1 MSNQKEMMYD
11 KFIDLQREVHLK
23 NQKKIRVGLK
33 INLLLPLIFLA
44 LSFFSDRSKL
54 VFLVL
59 WIVTLFGI
67 AFYLLYVEYMDF
79 KLQKQWK
86 EFGIIDKETEA
97 QALIGDEVVQG
108 IDDINQA
115 QKEIVQDLKEAK
127 KEVVKDL
134 KDARKEVVQDIK
146 DFRQDIKTDI
156 KSVGDK
162 LKK

>member
-1 MSNQKEMMYD
+1 MD
-11 KFIDLQREVHLK
+11 CHFIW
-23 NQKKIRVGLK
+23 NS
-33 INLLLPLIFLA
+33 FLSS
-44 LSFFSDRSKL
+44 LR
-54 VFLVL
+54 
-59 WIVTLFGI
+59 GI
-67 AFYLLYVEYMDF
+67 HGFQAP
-79 KLQKQWK
+79 KA
-86 EFGIIDKETEA
+86 IDKETEA